1 MKKYLGHLEEI
12 LTGTII
18 YKAIMWYNGNPE
30 KDDRKRA
37 FMVNR
42 LRKLIKPDIK
52 TNLVALLIFAC
63 IILYYSIPLGIIA
76 LGIVLYLFYYSKKV
90 ETGKKQLLKEYIEN
104 ITEEMDETIKYSFIN
119 HPLPLCMIDGE
130 GEIFWYNKKFNAICG
145 KAEILNTK
153 LTDLVNIKLTDL
165 ITEDQE
171 KNIQI
176 SMNGKVYR
184 IAASKTYSED
194 GGNIILYWFDITTYE
209 NLKTIYKDEK
219 NCFGYVHVDN
229 YDDLIDSSP
238 ADKKSMVAAQIETAI
253 RQWATKISAALSKY
267 DDDKY
272 LIIFENKHYDK
283 LEENKFAILDEVREI
298 ETDADFPVSLSIGID
313 IGGKTPQQQVE
324 YASAALDLA
333 LGRGGDQAVVK
344 KINKI
349 DYFGGKLQA
358 VEKRN
363 KGKSKIMAHALKQL
377 IDQSARVII
386 MGHKKPDMDSFG
398 AALGIYRIAKNKN
411 KEAYIVINA
420 YNEALQTIYKR
431 ASESGNYNFINNSGA
446 LSLIDKDTL
455 LVVVDTHRPSFTE
468 CPELLSKTE
477 RIVVIDHHRKTEEN
491 IENATL
497 NYMEAYASSTSE
509 LIAEIMQYIGDKKE
523 IDKFEAEALL
533 AGITVDTKSF
543 SVKTGVRTFE
553 AASWLRRSGADLASV
568 KQFFQ
573 NDMEMYKIKSEA
585 IINAKI
591 IKGGVAIS
599 KCEGV
604 RANMHLM
611 TSQAADELLN
621 IKGVKAAFVVG
632 RNNENHT
639 AVSARSL
646 GEINVQI
653 IMEKMGGGGHLTM
666 AGGQIDLSV
675 EDTMIEIERL
685 VNEIVNIKSDGN
697 KK

>member
-1 MKKYLGHLEEI
+1 
-12 LTGTII
+12 
-18 YKAIMWYNGNPE
+18 
-30 KDDRKRA
+30 
-37 FMVNR
+37 MVNR

-52 TNLVALLIFAC
+52 TNLVALFIFAF
-63 IILYYSIPLGIIA
+63 IILYHSIPLGILA
-76 LGIVLYLFYYSKKV
+76 LIIVLYLFYYNKKI
-90 ETGKKQLLKEYIEN
+90 ETEKKQLLKEYIEN
-104 ITEEMDETIKYSFIN
+104 ITEEMGDTIKYSVVN

-130 GEIFWYNKKFNAICG
+130 GEIFWYNKKFTAISD

-153 LTDLVNIKLTDL
+153 ITDLVHIKLSDL
-165 ITEDQE
+165 LTEDQDR
-171 KNIQI
+171 NVQV
-176 SMNGKVYR
+176 SMNGKIYR
-184 IAASKTYSED
+184 IVASQSYAGD
-194 GGNIILYWFDITTYE
+194 GGNSVLYWFDVTTYE
-209 NLKTIYKDEK
+209 NLKTIYKEEK
-219 NCFGYVHVDN
+219 YCLGYVQVDN
-229 YDDLIDSSP
+229 FDDLIDSSP
-238 ADKKSMVAAQIETAI
+238 ADKKSMVAAQIEKTI
-253 RQWATKISAALSKY
+253 RQWASKLGASLTKY

-272 LIIFENKHYDK
+272 MAIIETKNYDK

-298 ETDADFPVSLSIGID
+298 ETDADFPVSLSIGIG
-313 IGGKTPQQQVE
+313 IGGKTPQQQSE
-324 YASAALDLA
+324 YAQAALDLA

-349 DYFGGKLQA
+349 EYFGGRLQA

-377 IDQSARVII
+377 VDQSSRVII
-386 MGHKKPDMDSFG
+386 MGHQNPDMDSFG

-411 KEAYIVINA
+411 KDAYILINS
-420 YNEALQTIYKR
+420 YSESLQNIYKK
-431 ASESGNYNFINNSGA
+431 ASDSGNYTFINTAAA
-446 LSLIDKDTL
+446 LTLIDKETL
-455 LVVVDTHRPSFTE
+455 LVVLDTHRPSFTE

-497 NYMEAYASSTSE
+497 SYMEAYASSTSE
-509 LIAEIMQYIGDKKE
+509 LITEIMQYVSDKKE

-573 NDMEMYKIKSEA
+573 NDMEMYKLKSEA

-604 RANMHLM
+604 RANMHLI

-621 IKGVKAAFVVG
+621 IKGIKAAFVVG
-632 RNNENHT
+632 RNDDNKT

-646 GEINVQI
+646 GEVNVQL

-675 EDTMIEIERL
+675 LDTMIEIEKL
-685 VNEIVNIKSDGN
+685 VKESVHTKSDGVR
-697 KK
+697 K

>member
-1 MKKYLGHLEEI
+1 
-12 LTGTII
+12 
-18 YKAIMWYNGNPE
+18 
-30 KDDRKRA
+30 
-37 FMVNR
+37 MVNR

-52 TNLVALLIFAC
+52 TNLVALFLFAC
-63 IILYYSIPLGIIA
+63 IILYHSLPLGILA
-76 LGIVLYLFYYSKKV
+76 LGIVLYLFYYSKRIEK
-90 ETGKKQLLKEYIEN
+90 GKKQLLKEYIEN
-104 ITEEMDETIKYSFIN
+104 ITEEMDETIKYSIIN

-130 GEIFWYNKKFNAICG
+130 GEIFWYNKKFAAIAD

-153 LTDLVNIKLTDL
+153 LSDLVSIKT
-165 ITEDQE
+165 TELLSEEQDRNLQV
-171 KNIQI
+171 
-176 SMNGKVYR
+176 SMNGKIYKIV
-184 IAASKTYSED
+184 ASKAYAED
-194 GGNIILYWFDITTYE
+194 GGNSILYWFDISIYE

-219 NCFGYVHVDN
+219 NCFCHIQVDN
-229 YDDLIDSSP
+229 FDDLIGSSP
-238 ADKKSMVAAQIETAI
+238 AEKKSLVAAQIEKTI
-253 RQWATKISAALSKY
+253 RQWAMKLAASITKY

-272 LIIFENKHYDK
+272 LVIFENKHYDK

-298 ETDADFPVSLSIGID
+298 ETDADFPVSLSIGIG
-313 IGGKTPQQQVE
+313 IGGKTPQQQAE
-324 YASAALDLA
+324 YAHAALDLA

-349 DYFGGKLQA
+349 DYFGGRLQA

-363 KGKSKIMAHALKQL
+363 KGKSKIMAHAIRQL
-377 IDQSARVII
+377 VDQSARVII

-411 KEAYIVINA
+411 RDAYIVINGF
-420 YNEALQTIYKR
+420 NETLQIIHKK
-431 ASESGNYNFINNSGA
+431 AVESGNYTFVNSATA
-446 LSLIDKDTL
+446 LTLIDKDTL

-477 RIVVIDHHRKTEEN
+477 KIIVIDHHRKTEDS

-497 NYMEAYASSTSE
+497 SYMESYASSTSE
-509 LIAEIMQYIGDKKE
+509 LITEILQYIGDKKE

-553 AASWLRRSGADLASV
+553 AASWLRRSGADLASI

-573 NDMEMYKIKSEA
+573 NDMEMYKVKSDA
-585 IINAKI
+585 IINARM

-604 RANMHLM
+604 RENMHII

-621 IKGVKAAFVVG
+621 IKGIKAAFVVG
-632 RNNENHT
+632 RSDDNLT

-646 GEINVQI
+646 GEINVQL
-653 IMEKMGGGGHLTM
+653 IMEQMGGGGHLTM
-666 AGGQIDLSV
+666 AGGQINMSV
-675 EDTMIEIERL
+675 DDTILEIEKL
-685 VNEIVNIKSDGN
+685 IKTANST

>member
-1 MKKYLGHLEEI
+1 
-12 LTGTII
+12 
-18 YKAIMWYNGNPE
+18 
-30 KDDRKRA
+30 
-37 FMVNR
+37 MVNR
-42 LRKLIKPDIK
+42 LRKLIKPDNK
-52 TNLVALLIFAC
+52 TNLVALLIFAF
-63 IILYYSIPLGIIA
+63 IILYHSLPLGVMA
-76 LGIVLYLFYYSKKV
+76 LIIVLYLFYYSKKI
-90 ETGKKQLLKEYIEN
+90 ETGKKKLLKEYIEN
-104 ITEEMDETIKYSFIN
+104 ITEEIDETIKYSIIH

-130 GEIFWYNKKFNAICG
+130 GEIFWYNNKFTAISN
-145 KAEILNTK
+145 KAEMLNTR
-153 LTDLVNIKLTDL
+153 LTDLVNVKLADL
-165 ITEDQE
+165 LTEDQDRT
-171 KNIQI
+171 IQVP
-176 SMNGKVYR
+176 MNGRIYR
-184 IAASKTYSED
+184 IVTSRAYAED
-194 GGNIILYWFDITTYE
+194 SGNSILYWFDVTAYE

-219 NCFGYVHVDN
+219 YCFGYIHIDN

-238 ADKKSMVAAQIETAI
+238 ADKKSMVAAQIEKTI
-253 RQWATKISAALSKY
+253 RQWANKLAASITKY

-272 LIIFENKHYDK
+272 LMIFENKNYDK

-298 ETDADFPVSLSIGID
+298 ETDADFPVSLSIGIGM
-313 IGGKTPQQQVE
+313 GGKTPQQQAE
-324 YASAALDLA
+324 YSEAALDLA

-349 DYFGGKLQA
+349 DYFGGRLQA

-398 AALGIYRIAKNKN
+398 AALGIFRIAKNKN
-411 KEAYIVINA
+411 RDAYILINTF
-420 YNEALQTIYKR
+420 NESLQNIYKK
-431 ASESGNYNFINNSGA
+431 ASDSGNYSFINSAAA
-446 LSLIDKDTL
+446 LALIDKDTL

-477 RIVVIDHHRKTEEN
+477 KIVVIDHHRKTEEN

-497 NYMEAYASSTSE
+497 SYMEAYASSTSE
-509 LIAEIMQYIGDKKE
+509 LITEIMQYASDKKE

-573 NDMEMYKIKSEA
+573 NDMEMYRLKSEA

-604 RANMHLM
+604 RANMHLI

-621 IKGVKAAFVVG
+621 IKGIKAAFVVG
-632 RNNENHT
+632 RNDENLT

-646 GEINVQI
+646 GEINVQL
-653 IMEKMGGGGHLTM
+653 IMEKMGGGGHLTI
-666 AGGQIDLSV
+666 AGGQVDLSV

-685 VNEIVNIKSDGN
+685 VKENANIKSDGI

>member
-1 MKKYLGHLEEI
+1 
-12 LTGTII
+12 
-18 YKAIMWYNGNPE
+18 
-30 KDDRKRA
+30 
-37 FMVNR
+37 MVNR

-52 TNLVALLIFAC
+52 TNLVALFIFAL
-63 IILYYSIPLGIIA
+63 IILYHSIPLGILA
-76 LGIVLYLFYYSKKV
+76 LIIVLYLFYYNKKI

-104 ITEEMDETIKYSFIN
+104 ITEEMGDTIKYSVVN

-130 GEIFWYNKKFNAICG
+130 GEIFWYNKKFTAISD
-145 KAEILNTK
+145 KAEMLNTK
-153 LTDLVNIKLTDL
+153 ITDLVHIKLSEL
-165 ITEDQE
+165 LTEDQE
-171 KNIQI
+171 RNVQV
-176 SMNGKVYR
+176 SMNGKIYR
-184 IAASKTYSED
+184 IVASQSYAGD
-194 GGNIILYWFDITTYE
+194 GGNSILYWFDVTTYE
-209 NLKTIYKDEK
+209 NLKTLYKEEK
-219 NCFGYVHVDN
+219 YCLGYVQVDN
-229 YDDLIDSSP
+229 FDDLIDSSP
-238 ADKKSMVAAQIETAI
+238 ADKKSMIAAQIEKMI
-253 RQWATKISAALSKY
+253 RQWASKINASLTKF

-272 LIIFENKHYDK
+272 LVIFENKNYDK
-283 LEENKFAILDEVREI
+283 LEENKFAILDEIREI
-298 ETDADFPVSLSIGID
+298 ETDADFPVSLSVGIG
-313 IGGKTPQQQVE
+313 IGGKTPFQQSE
-324 YASAALDLA
+324 YAQAALDLA

-349 DYFGGKLQA
+349 EYFGGRLQA

-377 IDQSARVII
+377 VDQSARVII
-386 MGHKKPDMDSFG
+386 MGHQKPDMDSFG

-411 KEAYIVINA
+411 KDAYILINS
-420 YNEALQTIYKR
+420 YSESLQNIYKK
-431 ASESGNYNFINNSGA
+431 ASDSGNYTFVNTATA
-446 LSLIDKDTL
+446 LTLIDKETL

-468 CPELLSKTE
+468 CPELLLKTE

-491 IENATL
+491 IDNATL
-497 NYMEAYASSTSE
+497 SYMEAYASSTSE
-509 LIAEIMQYIGDKKE
+509 LITEIMQYVSDKKE

-573 NDMEMYKIKSEA
+573 NDMEMYKLKSEA

-604 RANMHLM
+604 RANMHLI

-621 IKGVKAAFVVG
+621 IKGIKAAFVVG
-632 RNNENHT
+632 RNDDNKT

-646 GEINVQI
+646 GEVNVQL
-653 IMEKMGGGGHLTM
+653 IMEKMGGGGHLTI

-675 EDTMIEIERL
+675 EDTLIEIEKL
-685 VNEIVNIKSDGN
+685 VKENAQTKGDGV